1 MLNSNFLIAKVIQEP
16 LIGLVLAFLFAF
28 IEALPIVGTLVPGIA
43 LMSLVGYWIGSNI
56 ISFYQTVLVCFIGA
70 LIGDYISYW
79 VGLKYSSYIMNI
91 NYFKKR
97 ASLIEKSEFFL
108 NKYGAFAIIIGRF
121 IGPVRSSV
129 PIIAGLFKMNVTMF
143 FLGAIPSAL
152 LWTLVYISPGL
163 IYASLAMSLPK
174 SVSGQFL
181 SYLLIVFVF
190 SFYYRYQFEISHYL
204 SRKLQYSSKIIHLIL
219 SFLTSWSIFFWIIY
233 SVLNHSMIEHLNMPI
248 YYLFQSMRT
257 IEWDHVMLSVTYLGS
272 LNFVASFVL
281 IWSIFAL
288 LEKRYT
294 HMQHLFLNLFIVVI
308 LTHLF
313 KTITLIPR
321 PMIGDLIASSYSFPS
336 GHTAVVASI
345 MATIR
350 WACSSHVNQ
359 SPKWTNNLYIIVVG
373 LTAISRVY
381 LGMHWLTDVIAAIF
395 LAHPIY
401 CLSSVIIESKS
412 KIQIHSLL
420 KIILISLGCMVVS
433 MVLLPAKIDSI
444 KNYQIN
450 RAVIDIEKNN
460 WQSKEL
466 TILRYNRTHQT
477 AEPFNIQYLG
487 SMTDLDTIMH
497 HDGWSKVDPNNLSN
511 VIYRL
516 ESARF
521 AYTMPF
527 FKQLYL
533 GQDPIASFY
542 KNQGEILY
550 VVKLWK
556 SEYFINNQAVLLGTI
571 IEVDKPNT
579 PHPWFQKHKRSYTIK
594 PLTHINNHHYV
605 IVKVTTTTS
614 LLNQWD
620 HQVIKI
626 EGSNESI

>member
-1 MLNSNFLIAKVIQEP
+1 MLNSNFLIGKVIQEP
-16 LIGLVLAFLFAF
+16 FIGLVLAFLFAF

-79 VGLKYSSYIMNI
+79 VGLKYSTNIMNI

-97 ASLIEKSEFFL
+97 ASLIEKAEYFL

-121 IGPVRSSV
+121 VGPVRSSV
-129 PIIAGLFKMNVTMF
+129 PIIAGLLKMNVSMF
-143 FLGAIPSAL
+143 FLGAVPSAL
-152 LWTLVYISPGL
+152 LWTLIYISPGV

-174 SVSGQFL
+174 SFSGQFL
-181 SYLLIVFVF
+181 SYLLVVFIF
-190 SFYYRYQFEISHYL
+190 SFYYRYQFEISQYL
-204 SRKLQYSSKIIHLIL
+204 SRKLHYSAKMIHLIL
-219 SFLTSWSIFFWIIY
+219 SFITSWSIFFWIIY
-233 SVLNHSMIEHLNMPI
+233 SVITHSMIDHLNMPI

-257 IEWDHVMLSVTYLGS
+257 ITWDHIMLSITYLGS
-272 LNFVASFVL
+272 VNFVASFVL
-281 IWSIFAL
+281 IWTIFAF

-294 HMQHLFLNLFIVVI
+294 HMQHLFLNLFIMVI

-313 KTITLIPR
+313 KAITLVPR
-321 PMIGDLIASSYSFPS
+321 PMIGDLISSSYSFPS

-350 WACSSHVNQ
+350 WACSNNIHPSL
-359 SPKWTNNLYIIVVG
+359 KWTNNLYILVVG

-412 KIQIHSLL
+412 ELKIQSLL
-420 KIILISLGCMVVS
+420 KIILISLSCMVVS
-433 MVLLPAKIDSI
+433 MVLFPAKIDSI

-450 RAVIDIEKNN
+450 RPIIEIEENN

-466 TILRYNRTHQT
+466 SLLRYNRTHQT

-487 SMTDLDTIMH
+487 SMNTLDAIMAQ
-497 HDGWSKVDPNNLSN
+497 DGWSKVDPNNLSN

-516 ESARF
+516 DSAKF

-533 GQDPIASFY
+533 GQDPIASYY
-542 KNQGEILY
+542 KNQGKTLY
-550 VVKLWK
+550 VLKLWQ
-556 SEYFINNQAVLLGTI
+556 SEYYIKNQAVLLGTI
-571 IEVDKPNT
+571 IEVDQPNT
-579 PHPWFQKHKRSYTIK
+579 PHPWFQKHKRIYTIK
-594 PLTHINNHHYV
+594 PLTHVNNNHYI
-605 IVKVTTTTS
+605 IVKVSTKTS